1 MKLNHT
7 VKAMIVIMMLLLATA
22 CSKAGG
28 KTADQQT
35 EKPKTVIR
43 FATSAGNLPINFG
56 IRKGFFAEQG
66 IDVKVVTIT
75 GGVEAVTAAAAGEAE
90 LGGMGSPIVVGAAAG
105 VPITIIGAPPSSG
118 QHFVLVSKPHYNS
131 FAELKGKPVSP
142 GAPGQGT
149 IQAFNV
155 LAKAK
160 GFTPSDFQNV
170 NAGTSANAL
179 AALQA
184 GKVEAVITSET
195 IGVKAELQGF
205 GKILERT
212 AEYFGR
218 YQHSFIFATNKF
230 IKEKPEAVRGFLAG
244 YRKTVEYIKAHPE
257 EAIQFA
263 VTELQQDEIPYR
275 KVYGKEIP
283 NWDTSGRNDFE
294 GTDNAIRILK
304 DLGEIDPKVQITAK
318 QIVDEQFL
326 PK

>member
-7 VKAMIVIMMLLLATA
+7 VKAMIVILMLLLATG
-22 CSKAGG
+22 CTKKADSAARQG
-28 KTADQQT
+28 
-35 EKPKTVIR
+35 EPSKTVIR
-43 FATSAGNLPINFG
+43 YATSVGNLPINFG
-56 IRKGFFAEQG
+56 IKKGFFAEQG
-66 IDVKVVTIT
+66 LDVKVLTIT

-105 VPITIIGAPPSSG
+105 VPITIIAAPPASG
-118 QHFVLVSKPHYNS
+118 QHFVLVSKPHYKNL
-131 FAELKGKPVSP
+131 AELKGKPVSP

-160 GFTPSDFQNV
+160 GFKPGDFQNV
-170 NAGTSANAL
+170 NAGTSANAM

-184 GKVEAVITSET
+184 GKVEAVIASET
-195 IGVKAELQGF
+195 FGVKAELEGF
-205 GKILERT
+205 GRILERT

-218 YQHSFIFATNKF
+218 YQHSFIFATNRF
-230 IKEKPEAVRGFLAG
+230 IKENPEAVRGFLAG

-257 EAIQFA
+257 EALQFA
-263 VTELQQDEIPYR
+263 VKELQQDEVPYR
-275 KVYGKEIP
+275 TVYGKEIP
-283 NWDTSGRNDFE
+283 QWDTSGRNDFE

>member
-1 MKLNHT
+1 MKRSHT
-7 VKAMIVIMMLLLATA
+7 IKIMSALLILLMLVG

-28 KTADQQT
+28 KTT
-35 EKPKTVIR
+35 EQKSGKPLTVIR

-56 IRKGFFAEQG
+56 IKKGYFAEQG
-66 IDVKVVTIT
+66 IDLKVVIIT
-75 GGVEAVTAAAAGEAE
+75 GGVEAVTAAAAGEAD

-105 VPITIIGAPPSSG
+105 VPITIVGSPPSSG
-118 QHFVLVSKPHYNS
+118 QHFVLVSKPQYKS

-155 LAKAK
+155 IAKAK
-160 GFTPSDFQNV
+160 GFKPSDFQTV

-179 AALQA
+179 AALQT

-195 IGVKAELQGF
+195 VGIKAELEGF
-205 GKILERT
+205 GKILER
-212 AEYFGR
+212 AVDYFGH
-218 YQHSFIFATNKF
+218 YQHSFTFATNRF
-230 IKEKPEAVRGFLAG
+230 IKENPDALRKFLLA
-244 YRKTVEYIKAHPE
+244 YRKTVEYLKAHPD
-257 EAIQFA
+257 EALQFA
-263 VTELQQDEIPYR
+263 VTELQQDEIPYK

-283 NWDTSGRNDFE
+283 TWDTSGRVDFE
-294 GTDNAIRILK
+294 GTENCIKILK

-318 QIVDEQFL
+318 QIIDEQFL